1 MTTPNPRPSFPTEEK
16 HFHPFAA
23 LRFLRKTLAVYL
35 IPLVNVLFERNWP
48 AFWTALRQDAILFA
62 LLCGV
67 SWVIL
72 RFSSWQLDEAG
83 VLHLRWKLLFKLDTT
98 IRGEAL
104 AALTLERPAL
114 FRLGGATKI
123 TLYPTGQP
131 RKHVIPLCLR
141 RPTPG
146 SWRTACSPLKRLPS
160 TPPPGVSGPHWYYWE
175 PTAFP
180 RWRWWRWPSGRHG
193 SSRWM
198 LRRWRL
204 PILGIWRP
212 LQPGGC
218 RRRGLAADAG
228 NGTVRGQFGTQ
239 LCPGRALRGLAH
251 GNADREPGRL
261 DQSL

>member
-104 AALTLERPAL
+104 AALTLERP
-114 FRLGGATKI
+114 R
-123 TLYPTGQP
+123 
-131 RKHVIPLCLR
+131 
-141 RPTPG
+141 
-146 SWRTACSPLKRLPS
+146 CSGWAGRQRSPS
-160 TPPPGVSGPHWYYWE
+160 TPP
-175 PTAFP
+175 
-180 RWRWWRWPSGRHG
+180 G
-193 SSRWM
+193 S
-198 LRRWRL
+198 
-204 PILGIWRP
+204 
-212 LQPGGC
+212 
-218 RRRGLAADAG
+218 RG
-228 NGTVRGQFGTQ
+228 
-239 LCPGRALRGLAH
+239 
-251 GNADREPGRL
+251 
-261 DQSL
+261 SM

>member
-104 AALTLERPAL
+104 GSPDAGAARAVPAG
-114 FRLGGATKI
+114 RGDKD
-123 TLYPTGQP
+123 
-131 RKHVIPLCLR
+131 HPLPHRAAAEACDPPLPAPADAR
-141 RPTPG
+141 
-146 SWRTACSPLKRLPS
+146 SWRTACSPLKRLP
-160 TPPPGVSGPHWYYWE
+160 PH
-175 PTAFP
+175 P
-180 RWRWWRWPSGRHG
+180 R
-193 SSRWM
+193 
-198 LRRWRL
+198 
-204 PILGIWRP
+204 
-212 LQPGGC
+212 
-218 RRRGLAADAG
+218 
-228 NGTVRGQFGTQ
+228 
-239 LCPGRALRGLAH
+239 
-251 GNADREPGRL
+251 RE
-261 DQSL
+261 

>member
-114 FRLGGATKI
+114 FRLGGDKDPP
-123 TLYPTGQP
+123 LP
-131 RKHVIPLCLR
+131 RRAAAEACDPPLPAPGR
-141 RPTPG
+141 RPG
-146 SWRTACSPLKRLPS
+146 AGG
-160 TPPPGVSGPHWYYWE
+160 PPAPH
-175 PTAFP
+175 
-180 RWRWWRWPSGRHG
+180 
-193 SSRWM
+193 
-198 LRRWRL
+198 
-204 PILGIWRP
+204 
-212 LQPGGC
+212 
-218 RRRGLAADAG
+218 
-228 NGTVRGQFGTQ
+228 
-239 LCPGRALRGLAH
+239 
-251 GNADREPGRL
+251 
-261 DQSL
+261 

>member
-98 IRGEAL
+98 I
-104 AALTLERPAL
+104 
-114 FRLGGATKI
+114 GGKRW
-123 TLYPTGQP
+123 QP
-131 RKHVIPLCLR
+131 
-141 RPTPG
+141 
-146 SWRTACSPLKRLPS
+146 
-160 TPPPGVSGPHWYYWE
+160 
-175 PTAFP
+175 
-180 RWRWWRWPSGRHG
+180 
-193 SSRWM
+193 
-198 LRRWRL
+198 
-204 PILGIWRP
+204 
-212 LQPGGC
+212 
-218 RRRGLAADAG
+218 
-228 NGTVRGQFGTQ
+228 
-239 LCPGRALRGLAH
+239 
-251 GNADREPGRL
+251 
-261 DQSL
+261 

>member
-131 RKHVIPLCLR
+131 QKHVILLCLR
-141 RPTPG
+141 RADA
-146 SWRTACSPLKRLPS
+146 RELADRL
-160 TPPPGVSGPHWYYWE
+160 
-175 PTAFP
+175 
-180 RWRWWRWPSGRHG
+180 
-193 SSRWM
+193 
-198 LRRWRL
+198 L
-204 PILGIWRP
+204 PIEMPTLHTPTKQEKSEPISDWR
-212 LQPGGC
+212 
-218 RRRGLAADAG
+218 R
-228 NGTVRGQFGTQ
+228 VRIF
-239 LCPGRALRGLAH
+239 RFLRV
-251 GNADREPGRL
+251 
-261 DQSL
+261 

>member
-123 TLYPTGQP
+123 TLYPAGQP
-131 RKHVIPLCLR
+131 QKQVIPLCLR

-146 SWRTACSPLKRLPS
+146 SWRTACSPLKRY
-160 TPPPGVSGPHWYYWE
+160 PPHPAGSERPHWYCWE

-180 RWRWWRWPSGRHG
+180 RWRWWRWPSGRRG

-198 LRRWRL
+198 PRRWRL

-218 RRRGLAADAG
+218 RRAR
-228 NGTVRGQFGTQ
+228 
-239 LCPGRALRGLAH
+239 PGC
-251 GNADREPGRL
+251 
-261 DQSL
+261 

>member
-146 SWRTACSPLKRLPS
+146 AGG
-160 TPPPGVSGPHWYYWE
+160 PPAPH
-175 PTAFP
+175 
-180 RWRWWRWPSGRHG
+180 
-193 SSRWM
+193 
-198 LRRWRL
+198 
-204 PILGIWRP
+204 
-212 LQPGGC
+212 
-218 RRRGLAADAG
+218 
-228 NGTVRGQFGTQ
+228 
-239 LCPGRALRGLAH
+239 
-251 GNADREPGRL
+251 
-261 DQSL
+261 

>member
-67 SWVIL
+67 SWIIL

-131 RKHVIPLCLR
+131 QKHVIPLCLR
-141 RPTPG
+141 RADA
-146 SWRTACSPLKRLPS
+146 RELADRL
-160 TPPPGVSGPHWYYWE
+160 
-175 PTAFP
+175 
-180 RWRWWRWPSGRHG
+180 
-193 SSRWM
+193 
-198 LRRWRL
+198 L
-204 PILGIWRP
+204 PIETPTLHTP
-212 LQPGGC
+212 
-218 RRRGLAADAG
+218 AG
-228 NGTVRGQFGTQ
+228 
-239 LCPGRALRGLAH
+239 
-251 GNADREPGRL
+251 
-261 DQSL
+261 S

>member
-16 HFHPFAA
+16 RFHPFAA

-131 RKHVIPLCLR
+131 QKHVTKRPRRRRKVPHAPNDYRLYRFLPRPRLAGQLLHAHRDRLR
-141 RPTPG
+141 RPHLARHRG
-146 SWRTACSPLKRLPS
+146 HGQRLP
-160 TPPPGVSGPHWYYWE
+160 
-175 PTAFP
+175 
-180 RWRWWRWPSGRHG
+180 RHAAA
-193 SSRWM
+193 
-198 LRRWRL
+198 
-204 PILGIWRP
+204 PYRP
-212 LQPGGC
+212 
-218 RRRGLAADAG
+218 
-228 NGTVRGQFGTQ
+228 
-239 LCPGRALRGLAH
+239 
-251 GNADREPGRL
+251 E
-261 DQSL
+261 